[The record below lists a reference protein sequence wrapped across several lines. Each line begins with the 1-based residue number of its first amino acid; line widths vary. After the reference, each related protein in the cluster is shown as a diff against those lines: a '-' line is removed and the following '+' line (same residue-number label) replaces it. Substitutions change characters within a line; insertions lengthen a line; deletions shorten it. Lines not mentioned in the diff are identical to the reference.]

1 VPPTITDAVGL
12 ARRGLRFALR
22 RPREALLVALMARDV
37 ATLSLFVKL
46 LPLPRAL
53 SLLAPRA
60 PSRTTD
66 RRSVSDE
73 RVVQL
78 LDSLLG
84 IDALCFTP
92 TCWKR
97 AAVLHRRLALRG
109 RATRIVFGVRRG
121 CEESLSGHAWLE
133 AGGAPLYEVE
143 APEYSV
149 TYSFPSGL
157 RH

>member
-1 VPPTITDAVGL
+1 LSPRLSNALGL
-12 ARRGLRFALR
+12 ARRGLRFAIDK
-22 RPREALLVALMARDV
+22 PREALLAAGMARDV
-37 ATLSLFVKL
+37 ATLSLFVRL

-60 PSRTTD
+60 PA
-66 RRSVSDE
+66 RRGSPPPVSDE

-78 LDSLLG
+78 LDSLLAL
-84 IDALCFTP
+84 DALCFTP

-109 RATRIVFGVRRG
+109 RETRIVFGVRRG
-121 CEESLSGHAWLE
+121 GEESLSGHAWLE
-133 AGGAPLYEVE
+133 AGGVPLYEVE

-149 TYSFPSGL
+149 TYCFPS
-157 RH
+157 

>member
-1 VPPTITDAVGL
+1 VPPPISNVAGI
-12 ARRGLRFALR
+12 ARRSLRFALG
-22 RPREALLVALMARDV
+22 RPREALLVAWMARDV

-60 PSRTTD
+60 KARGGA
-66 RRSVSDE
+66 RRFVSDE

-109 RATRIVFGVRRG
+109 RETRIVFGVRRG

-133 AGGAPLYEVE
+133 AGGVPLYEVE

-149 TYSFPSGL
+149 TYSFPSEL
-157 RH
+157 RR